1 LFILFS
7 LSPALSLSLFSL
19 TGYHLSLFSLSPA
32 TVSLLLLLLLLLL
45 LSLTGHRPYIPT
57 CMISYRFVLVD
68 FLGLMV

>member
-32 TVSLLLLLLLLLL
+32 TVSFFFFFFFFS
-45 LSLTGHRPYIPT
+45 LSPATVPT
-57 CMISYRFVLVD
+57 YLPA
-68 FLGLMV
+68 